1 MNTLKERVISAYTRE
16 NYPNAQIEKWDDPD
30 CTLEFYTA
38 QQLHALE
45 GDWFPLCCYRD
56 KTTGQ
61 TVYGGRAGVVHT
73 YTEGETGAGKT
84 SRFAMQSIRALSA
97 TKGRPSFVVVDI
109 HGELVENLY
118 DHLRQSGYEVRI
130 LNCDD
135 PAHSDTYNPFAPLV
149 RQCQLAGEMTNEV
162 INQLRKIAE
171 IMQPTESTD
180 DPIWDQG
187 ACSYTNGLILDK
199 FEDLLAGNIPPEAIT
214 IYNIIENHYWLR
226 RQLSGGYNSSILN
239 IPHYSAKSNALSL
252 QKIISVT
259 NNAEKT
265 RASYFGVV
273 ENHFD
278 VFGQPSLYRLSSNS
292 TIDIEDFIDRPT
304 AIFIQSGTTRVGD
317 DLISLLMNEIY
328 NTAVRLGRMS
338 PTKMLPRKIHCF
350 LDEFANS
357 DIAKGPEFIRM
368 LTTSRKFGMYWHMLL
383 QCDAQLERKFDA
395 NIGRIIR
402 ANCTEIFMGS
412 QDHETMVRFARSCG
426 QKTVESLSSLVAG
439 QSPSLDTV
447 DLITPDKLSLT
458 PEGCVYIKT
467 NRRPLLY
474 SYIEAFF
481 HCPEF
486 KPAEDILSVYPTNT
500 FDYTSTVFFPDDVPP
515 VVERFPFR
523 ILQMLHIYGPLDTQT
538 LCKALP
544 GMHVRLWLKVLLK
557 AELIREKLGTN
568 CYECCMKPAAYRL
581 LSSRYDKIAA
591 PCLPEQKDEPE
602 VITDMNMVEAFRKTY
617 SNHRNRQM
625 MSVEMETLDLTCL
638 PLDLH
643 LEINALMRGD
653 RFVGEGDLPVLADP
667 LLYERIFE
675 QFIRANSI
683 TGRDSAVRMLFK
695 ECGEMRR
702 SGLFPAEFMAQMDM
716 ALKLLRETNDDELL
730 SLKKALGKEA

>member
-1 MNTLKERVISAYTRE
+1 MDTLKERVISAYTRE
-16 NYPNAQIEKWDDPD
+16 NYPNAKIEKWDDPD
-30 CTLEFYTA
+30 SSLQFYTA
-38 QQLHALE
+38 RELEAVE

-56 KTTGQ
+56 PATGE
-61 TVYGGRAGVVHT
+61 TVYGGRKGVVHT

-97 TKGRPSFVVVDI
+97 TKGKPSFVVVDI

-118 DHLRQSGYEVRI
+118 DHLRSGGYEVRI

-135 PAHSDTYNPFAPLV
+135 PSRSDTYNPFAPLV
-149 RQCQLAGEMTNEV
+149 RRCEEQGEMDNETV
-162 INQLRKIAE
+162 NQIRRIAE
-171 IMQPTESTD
+171 IMQPTESTE

-187 ACSYTNGLILDK
+187 ARSYANGLILDK

-226 RQLSGGYNSSILN
+226 NQVTGTFSQFSDIA
-239 IPHYSAKSNALSL
+239 HYKKKKNALSV
-252 QKIISVT
+252 QKIMSVT

-278 VFGQPSLYRLSSNS
+278 VFGQPSLYQLSSNS
-292 TIDIEDFIDRPT
+292 TIDIDRFIDRPT

-328 NTAVRLGRMS
+328 HTAVRIGRTS

-357 DIAKGPEFIRM
+357 DIAEGPEFIRM

-383 QCDAQLERKFDA
+383 QCDAQLERKFDN

-412 QDHETMVRFARSCG
+412 HDHETMVRFARSCG
-426 QKTVESLSSLVAG
+426 QKTVESLSSLVAA

-447 DLITPDKLSLT
+447 DLVTPDKLSLT
-458 PEGCVYIKT
+458 PEGYVYIKS

-481 HCPEF
+481 NCPEF
-486 KPAEDILSVYPTNT
+486 KRVEDISAVYPVNE
-500 FDYTSTVFFPDDVPP
+500 FDYKSTVFYPDDIPTSMT
-515 VVERFPFR
+515 ETEFR
-523 ILQMLHIYGPLDTQT
+523 IVQFLYCKGPTSLEK
-538 LCKALP
+538 LNEAFPKKHP
-544 GMHVRLWLKVLLK
+544 KLWLELLQRRGVVK
-557 AELIREKLGTN
+557 RADTARVYSCEL
-568 CYECCMKPAAYRL
+568 KPAAYYLLVWRFPDVNLPDLPYEGVAQEAAEPNDALVEALYKKLKAKRKGTLCIEQRAGDLECLPRDLVRELGRL
-581 LSSRYDKIAA
+581 EEEAQVLMKSRYQALRDPFLHYRIARTFLVNNDFMTRDGCIKNFFRECRTA
-591 PCLPEQKDEPE
+591 EQENL
-602 VITDMNMVEAFRKTY
+602 V
-617 SNHRNRQM
+617 
-625 MSVEMETLDLTCL
+625 
-638 PLDLH
+638 
-643 LEINALMRGD
+643 
-653 RFVGEGDLPVLADP
+653 
-667 LLYERIFE
+667 
-675 QFIRANSI
+675 
-683 TGRDSAVRMLFK
+683 
-695 ECGEMRR
+695 
-702 SGLFPAEFMAQMDM
+702 PAELVEKIRQAMKVIMDLDDGEVM
-716 ALKLLRETNDDELL
+716 ALKQ
-730 SLKKALGKEA
+730 ALEEE